1 MSFRALRII
10 VAGALIGTVISC
22 ANSDREPVEMD
33 PPPEP
38 PPPAA
43 AQQDSSAAAPGQEE
57 AEQAKPEPDRLSELE
72 AVMDRY
78 YRGDPLDEARSS
90 LNQRIDEHNRWV
102 ESTNA
107 QHEATRAELETES
120 QSLRAVEKK
129 IEDQD
134 TRLTDEPR
142 ADDRAAVDAYNA
154 RLTQRNVLVE
164 QYNQLGKSYQQR
176 QAAYNDSV
184 ARDQQ
189 EMETRQQELD
199 SRRAAVQQQIA
210 EHNHRIETGED
221 LSFFK
226 ELNRFYAELLEQS
239 RNRET
244 PELAEKIGRARAIR
258 RELAEHAVKR
268 HESAE
273 SGLLIVEATLCR
285 REKCFLIV
293 DTGAT
298 VVSISPALVDAAGLS
313 DRLGKETEATLA
325 GGIKIRGRELIIPQL
340 SVLDIESQDVK
351 AIVLDVSEAGVDG
364 LLGLSYLNRFDFR
377 IDRSHPDKLILKLR
391 PDE

>member
-57 AEQAKPEPDRLSELE
+57 AEQAMPEPDRLSELE

-120 QSLRAVEKK
+120 ESLRAVEKE

-134 TRLTDEPR
+134 TRLADEPR

-184 ARDQQ
+184 ARDRQ

-351 AIVLDVSEAGVDG
+351 AIVLDESEAGVDG